1 MKLFS
6 HQVIGAAW
14 MAHSEGMK
22 EYGGLLSDEVGTGKT
37 ITCCVA
43 IRQQMHD
50 SIIAKDYTKPT
61 LLVVPGS
68 VISQWQATA
77 QRLGMNVGL

>member
-1 MKLFS
+1 MKLFA
-6 HQVIGAAW
+6 HQVTGAAW
-14 MAHSEGMK
+14 MAHSERMK

-43 IRQQMHD
+43 IRRRMHD
-50 SIIAKDYTKPT
+50 LIIAKDYTKPT
-61 LLVVPGS
+61 LLIVPGS

-77 QRLGMNVGL
+77 QRLGMNMEL